1 MAAMADLQVVETDTA
16 GLVGAM
22 PASTDVRQGSG
33 ARNPAEPKRV
43 CTFQM
48 SFAVEGQAL
57 VAGKCMAKE
66 HSVDGL
72 NCGGRKGK

>member
-1 MAAMADLQVVETDTA
+1 MAAMADLRVVETDTA

-22 PASTDVRQGSG
+22 PASTDVRRGSG

-48 SFAVEGQAL
+48 SFADECRVL
-57 VAGKCMAKE
+57 IIKPV
-66 HSVDGL
+66 H
-72 NCGGRKGK
+72 

>member
-1 MAAMADLQVVETDTA
+1 MAAMADLRVVETDTA

-22 PASTDVRQGSG
+22 PASTDVRRDSG

-48 SFAVEGQAL
+48 SFADE
-57 VAGKCMAKE
+57 C
-66 HSVDGL
+66 
-72 NCGGRKGK
+72 